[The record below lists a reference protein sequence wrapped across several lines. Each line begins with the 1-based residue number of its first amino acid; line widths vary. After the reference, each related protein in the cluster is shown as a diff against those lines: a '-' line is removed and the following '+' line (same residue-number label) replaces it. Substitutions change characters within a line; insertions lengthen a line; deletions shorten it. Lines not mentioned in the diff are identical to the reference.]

1 MYKPSITG
9 LLVRRRQDVVPML
22 VIVAFFVL
30 CFVPMML
37 QGRFFLLLDA
47 FTEMLPERVVAWN
60 AIRNGTAPLWTPLI
74 LSGYP
79 LLSMAQ
85 IGLAYPLT
93 WGYLFLPSYWSEQV
107 YVLAPFLLTPIFTY
121 CYTRYIGR
129 SSTASMLSALAYGYG
144 GVLIIPDIPNGLL
157 PNATMWLPLFLIAIE
172 RSRKKDLISS
182 LFWATGPYAMSVLTG
197 IGQGFL
203 FVGMVGLTYA
213 LFLVVVA
220 ARVNEDSS
228 PPPWSSPIRWR
239 PLLVTV
245 GAMTLS
251 AGIAAFQ
258 NLETMRAQRRSIRAT
273 LTYEMFTDPS
283 LTFWGVIKFVIT
295 TPFYNFQDVCT
306 AYVPPLAL
314 ILVVIPLHSLWHR
327 RVSDVRVLYWIGAA
341 VSAWVL
347 MMGNNTFV
355 YRLLYYVPVLNKFRE
370 PPRYAV
376 IWTFAIA
383 MLAAYG
389 LDALAK
395 MIAPIAPDTHN
406 RRRVF
411 ITITLLVLS
420 IMLGTVWSRPWIR
433 LDLLGFL
440 TVKAGFSGLVILALW
455 FGLKTL
461 PPWRNGLVASAIALA
476 CFVEPFA
483 LITNWWW
490 PKTKPA
496 SRVNSPTA
504 PTRFLQQFPPDQNRV
519 YTFVEIFSEE
529 FNPAPAVDCPNLTM
543 LYGLQNVA
551 GYEPLLLQRYST
563 ALGNVWLDAVTTLQG
578 MEPDRSL
585 FQSDSKVLDLL
596 NNTYV
601 LIFSNPLLQFE
612 NSMAKEGYRFA
623 KRSTKVDL
631 LPGKQVAFSAMTAR
645 ADTIAIVSAL
655 ANSAAL
661 QGMPVATV
669 RVATM
674 DGRIIERQLRAGIDT
689 AEWAHDRPDVLRVV
703 GHSRAPVF
711 EVYPGD
717 QQNSFP
723 AYKYWTRISLGSS
736 ERLDRVE
743 VTNLTQTMTLS
754 IDKITLYDSS
764 TDASTALTLG
774 AGPFDFKKW
783 QPVYS
788 DERGIMILKNT
799 RALPRAWLVAEAEA
813 VDDKE
818 ALRRIR
824 GQGDR
829 QFDPRKT
836 VLLEVKAESLPRL
849 SGGPIAAGS
858 SARIAAYESNGLVL
872 ETESATDA
880 VLVVSELNYPGWVA
894 TIDGQSAPIHT
905 ANFLLRAVILP
916 AGKHQVEMRY
926 TAPAARNG
934 AMISGFSL
942 LLMFALGLRVRWQHR
957 QRVNY

>member
-1 MYKPSITG
+1 MYKRSITG
-9 LLVRRRQDVVPML
+9 LLARRREDVVPML
-22 VIVAFFVL
+22 VIIAFFVL
-30 CFVPMML
+30 CFVPIML

-60 AIRNGTAPLWTPLI
+60 ALRHGTAPLWTPLI

-93 WGYLFLPSYWSEQV
+93 WGYLFLPPYWAEQI
-107 YVLAPFLLTPIFTY
+107 YVLAPFLLTPVFTY
-121 CYTRYIGR
+121 CYARYIGR
-129 SSTASMLSALAYGYG
+129 TSTASLLSALAYGYG

-172 RSRKKDLISS
+172 RSRKKDFISS
-182 LFWATGPYAMSVLTG
+182 WLWATGPYAMSVLTG

-203 FVGMVGLTYA
+203 FVGMVGQAYA
-213 LFLVVVA
+213 FFLVVFA
-220 ARVNEDSS
+220 ARVNEDHA
-228 PPPWSSPIRWR
+228 PPRWSSLVRWR
-239 PLLVTV
+239 PLFVTA
-245 GAMTLS
+245 GAIMLS
-251 AGIAAFQ
+251 IGIAAFQ
-258 NLETMRAQRRSIRAT
+258 ILETMRAQRRSIRAA

-314 ILVVIPLHSLWHR
+314 ILAAVSLYLLWR
-327 RVSDVRVLYWIGAA
+327 RKVKDVRILFWLGAA

-355 YRLLYYVPVLNKFRE
+355 YRLLYHFPVLNKFRE

-383 MLAAYG
+383 VLAAYG
-389 LDALAK
+389 FDALAK
-395 MIAPIAPDTHN
+395 MISAPMTSDRRN
-406 RRRVF
+406 RRQV
-411 ITITLLVLS
+411 IVTVTLLVLS
-420 IMLGTVWSRPWIR
+420 IGLGAVWSKPWIR
-433 LDLLGFL
+433 LDLTGFL
-440 TVKAGFSGLVILALW
+440 AVKASLCVLVVLALW
-455 FGLKTL
+455 HGLKTG
-461 PPWRNGLVASAIALA
+461 PPWRNGLVVCAIVLA
-476 CFVEPFA
+476 CFIEPFA

-490 PKTKPA
+490 PKTKPS
-496 SRVNSPTA
+496 SRVTVPA
-504 PTRFLQQFPPDQNRV
+504 PPTRFLQQFPPDQNRV

-529 FNPAPAVDCPNLTM
+529 FNPEPAVDCPNLTM
-543 LYGLQNVA
+543 LHGLQNVA
-551 GYEPLLLQRYST
+551 GYEPLLLQRYSR

-601 LIFSNPLLQFE
+601 LIFPNPLLQFE
-612 NSMAKEGYRFA
+612 NSMEMEGFRFA

-631 LPGKQVAFSAMTAR
+631 LPGRQVAFSAMTAR
-645 ADTIAIVSAL
+645 ADSIAIVSAL

-661 QGMPVATV
+661 QGLPVATV
-669 RVATM
+669 RLTTM
-674 DGRIIERQLRAGIDT
+674 DGRTIERQLRAGIDT
-689 AEWAHDRPDVLRVV
+689 AEWAHERPDVRNVV
-703 GHSRAPVF
+703 GHSLAPVF
-711 EVYPGD
+711 ESYPGD

-723 AYKYWTRISLGSS
+723 AYKYWTRIGLGSVES
-736 ERLDRVE
+736 LDRVE
-743 VTNLTQTMTLS
+743 ITNLTESMTLS
-754 IDKITLYDSS
+754 IDKITLYDSITS
-764 TDASTALTLG
+764 SSTALTLG
-774 AGPFDFKKW
+774 AGPFDFNKW
-783 QPVYS
+783 QPVYN
-788 DERGIMILKNT
+788 ERGVMILKNS
-799 RALPRAWLVAEAEA
+799 RALPRAWIVSEAEA
-813 VDDKE
+813 VDGEE

-824 GQGDR
+824 GQG
-829 QFDPRKT
+829 QFDPSKT
-836 VLLEVKAESLPRL
+836 VLLEVKPDSLPKL
-849 SGGPIAAGS
+849 SRGPISAAS
-858 SARIAAYESNGLVL
+858 LVRIVSYEPNRMML

-894 TIDGQSAPIHT
+894 TIDGQNTPIHT
-905 ANFLLRAVILP
+905 ANFLLRAVVLP
-916 AGKHQVEMRY
+916 AGRHQVEMRY

-942 LLMFALGLRVRWQHR
+942 LLLWALGIRAWWQW
-957 QRVNY
+957 